1 MKLFDTNAI
10 LTLQEQIFD
19 EPFYLSSETLLEL
32 EEIKSS
38 GKKSEDVRYA
48 ARHITKLL
56 FEKSDNYTT
65 IFVDLSILDIVD
77 RYGLP
82 HTPDNIICACAKSLE
97 LKGEDVEFISYD
109 ILANLTASKIF
120 GLKTNKS
127 LEYTNVDIN
136 EYKGYKTVVT
146 TEEELVKTY
155 EKDNCENVFDCLV
168 NEYVVIN
175 DAEGNFCDVLKW
187 TGSKYVAVWNKNI
200 KSMAFGDKI
209 KAKDIYQRM
218 AIDSLMSNQIT
229 CISGHAGSGK
239 SLLSL
244 VVAMNLIETGKY
256 DKLVVLFNP
265 VSVKG
270 ATQLGY
276 YSGSAIE
283 KALQSNIG
291 HILTSKF
298 GDKFATENY
307 IAQGKIKLIPM
318 ADCRGCEISD
328 NEILWITEAENTT
341 ADLMKICLSRVSSGA
356 KVIIEGDYE
365 QTDDRRFDASN
376 GLRRAVDVL
385 CGEAE
390 FGYVELRKVW
400 RSRIAELV
408 NKM

>member
-97 LKGEDVEFISYD
+97 LKGEDVESISYD

-136 EYKGYKTVVT
+136 EYKGYKTVVA

-187 TGSKYVAVWNKNI
+187 TGSKYVAVWNKPF
-200 KSMAFGDKI
+200 KSRQLGSCKPLDT
-209 KAKDIYQRM
+209 YQRM
-218 AIDSLMSNQIT
+218 AFDTIANNDISLLF
-229 CISGHAGSGK
+229 GKAGSGK
-239 SLLSL
+239 TTIPLSFIMQSLES
-244 VVAMNLIETGKY
+244 GKY
-256 DKLVVLFNP
+256 KKCYIVYSYETLKNQKTLGF
-265 VSVKG
+265 VKG
-270 ATQLGY
+270 TQTEKAIQ
-276 YSGSAIE
+276 SGSIGSILATKLGSISEVERLMASDMIE
-283 KALQSNIG
+283 IIPTANLRG
-291 HILTSKF
+291 VEF
-298 GDKFATENY
+298 GEDTLVYATEAQNLDLYALKTLIQRCKTDSKLLLDGDIKEQCDTVRGIGLFRMIDVFKDNKCFGCVKLKNNY
-307 IAQGKIKLIPM
+307 
-318 ADCRGCEISD
+318 R
-328 NEILWITEAENTT
+328 NEIGNL
-341 ADLMKICLSRVSSGA
+341 ADLL
-356 KVIIEGDYE
+356 
-365 QTDDRRFDASN
+365 
-376 GLRRAVDVL
+376 
-385 CGEAE
+385 
-390 FGYVELRKVW
+390 
-400 RSRIAELV
+400 
-408 NKM
+408 